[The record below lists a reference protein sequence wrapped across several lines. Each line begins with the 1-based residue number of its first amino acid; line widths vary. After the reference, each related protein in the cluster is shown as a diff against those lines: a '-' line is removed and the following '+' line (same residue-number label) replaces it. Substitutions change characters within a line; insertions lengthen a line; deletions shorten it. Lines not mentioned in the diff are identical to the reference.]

1 MMQEQ
6 EEETKSWTRIAVPLE
21 LIREVS
27 MCRSWHRAQRRE
39 ETGKLLDSQP
49 SMRQS
54 CPTPSR
60 QGSEITAG
68 DGEHRQREA
77 EFMDDCRK
85 QLLVWTHSPWDSRH
99 ETRASSSLTE
109 SQHTEGRWAWS
120 SIPLAEEVGALVGD
134 GRERETVDLKTVAHG
149 SHPGPAE
156 GHTSENVRGYK
167 LDLMDIK
174 RTQSWVGGKGEQ
186 KESREGWV
194 WWWYTVQDS
203 QINNLNNNS

>member
-27 MCRSWHRAQRRE
+27 VCRSWHRAQRRE

-77 EFMDDCRK
+77 EFMDDCR
-85 QLLVWTHSPWDSRH
+85 
-99 ETRASSSLTE
+99 
-109 SQHTEGRWAWS
+109 
-120 SIPLAEEVGALVGD
+120 
-134 GRERETVDLKTVAHG
+134 ETVACV
-149 SHPGPAE
+149 
-156 GHTSENVRGYK
+156 N
-167 LDLMDIK
+167 
-174 RTQSWVGGKGEQ
+174 
-186 KESREGWV
+186 
-194 WWWYTVQDS
+194 S
-203 QINNLNNNS
+203 QPLRQ